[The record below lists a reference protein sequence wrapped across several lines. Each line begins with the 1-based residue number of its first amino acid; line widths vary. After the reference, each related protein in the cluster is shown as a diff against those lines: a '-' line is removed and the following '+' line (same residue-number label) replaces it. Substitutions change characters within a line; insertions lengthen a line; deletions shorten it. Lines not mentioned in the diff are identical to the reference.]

1 MSEDIKTEEKIK
13 NAALKLFQQKGFA
26 GTKTRDIA
34 QEAGINIALLN
45 YYFRSKEKLFE
56 IVMEESLKK
65 LFFGLRDVFK
75 RLTFEDKLEGIVNN
89 YIDVLQTNPDL
100 PLFVFSE
107 VQAGATGFLKK
118 AGIPSDFITSSPF
131 LKQLSEELKV
141 ENPLQII
148 LNVLSL
154 VIFPFLAKPLWIR
167 LTDINEDEFAAF
179 IEERRKLIPGWIK
192 LTVNTNTDSI

>member
-1 MSEDIKTEEKIK
+1 MAEDIKTEEKIK
-13 NAALKLFQQKGFA
+13 NAAIKLFQQRGFA

-45 YYFRSKEKLFE
+45 YYFRSKEKLFD
-56 IVMEESLKK
+56 IVMEESLRKI
-65 LFFGLRDVFK
+65 FFGMRDVFK
-75 RLTFEDKLEGIVNN
+75 KPTFEDKLEGIVNN

-107 VQAGATGFLKK
+107 IQAGATGFLKK
-118 AGIPSDFITSSPF
+118 AGIPSDFIFENPF
-131 LKQLSEELKV
+131 MQQLKEELKV

-148 LNVLSL
+148 LNILAL
-154 VIFPFLAKPLWIR
+154 VIFPFLAKPLWMR

-179 IEERRKLIPGWIK
+179 IEERRSLIPGWIK
-192 LTVNTNTDSI
+192 LIINTNTDSI